1 MEGDG
6 AGFTPAAL
14 IGGLCH
20 TDADDP
26 FPVWQNGTFSPC
38 FNQLLLGSL
47 PHAAIAVF
55 SACFLATPRCS
66 LRQSSVA
73 RGWIF
78 RAAAALLLLLLFIG
92 DLVAVALLWDP
103 DVYLDILADGCA
115 IIAWLLHFCTLV
127 VLRRSVYK
135 WTRGPLL
142 LVTLVILLIPNTAL
156 IVAAKVRDR
165 TYIDLS
171 QVLKVSRLAL
181 AVTRAVL
188 LLMYLLAYVFPCH
201 GDHDESMPVNTT
213 DRCRLLPVET
223 DVGEMVAGEG
233 SSWLSSLLYLWL
245 NPLLLRGQRGEL
257 ERPDDVY
264 QLPYRLRTG
273 AVYRRFLQCWE
284 DYHQRAAEGDGHE
297 ARREPGDRA
306 LQKGSWTDPDFV
318 RPYVEDSQNVSLLR
332 VLHKA
337 FGLHY
342 YLLGLL
348 KLAAS
353 MLSFAGPLLLSSLVG
368 FMEAKE
374 APVSRGVWCAVGLF
388 ASTFFSAFFRNV
400 FVFQV
405 SKVSLEARAAVVST
419 IYSKALQVSGAAL
432 ANFNLGEVVNFMS
445 TDTDR
450 LVNFFNSFHEVWSL
464 PFQFALA
471 LYLLYLQVG
480 VAFLGGLG
488 VAILL
493 VPLNKVLASQIL
505 ENNKHMLTHKD
516 SRVKL
521 MTEMLFGIRVLKFYN
536 WEEHFAQKISKCREQ
551 ELAHLKTIKYLDAVC
566 VYTWAALPVVI
577 SILTFITYVLL
588 GHQLTAAKVFTTLA
602 LVGMLI
608 LPLNSFPWV
617 LNGTLE
623 AKVSLDR
630 IQHFLRLQNQDM
642 NSYYQQETPEDPCSV
657 IQMCQAEFSW
667 QAPNSS
673 SHHPEELTSSGSPSG
688 SLSLHSLNLTIT
700 KGSLVAI
707 VGKVGCGKSSLLAA
721 ISGELERTGGSLYVQ
736 GRAGG
741 FGLAA
746 QEPWLQHGTVR
757 DNILFGRE
765 FDQNFY
771 QSVIE
776 ACALSD
782 DLNIFPAGDRT
793 EVGENGVTLS
803 GGQRNRL
810 ALARAVY
817 MDKDVYL
824 LDDPL
829 ASVDANVAQHLMD
842 KCIMGILRPKTRIL
856 CTHRI
861 EFLDKADVVV
871 LMDNGTITTTG
882 TPSEV
887 LPLVSAAP
895 KNLKND
901 SNIKDKRDDMAVDQE
916 PVILGEERKQSGGL
930 AWTIY
935 RSYWHAVGGTLAF
948 SVLFS
953 LFLMQASKNVSDWWL
968 SHWISHLKSNTT
980 ADVDH
985 VTVHCNPLH
994 LLFSSATLM
1003 VPLTSRDTS
1012 PFNLSSDLK
1021 FYMTVYGSIA
1031 AANTVFTAAR
1041 SFLFAYGAICAA
1053 TIIHKKLLNQIL
1065 KATVTFFDITPL
1077 GRILN
1082 RFSSDMYSIDDSLP
1096 FILNILLANIFSLL
1110 GMLVVMAYGLP
1121 WVLLPLLPLGA
1132 LYFRTQHF
1140 YRHTSRELKRLCSLT
1155 LSPIYSHFSET
1166 LSGLGTIRAS
1176 SSTERFQE
1184 ENETRLEQNQ
1194 RCVFVSNAAMQWLD
1208 IRLQMIGVTVVT
1220 GISVI
1225 AVIQHQVHSVD
1236 PGLVGLSLS
1245 YALSITNLLSGL
1257 IFSFAQM
1264 EMQMVSVERTEEY
1277 SVNIPT
1283 EPQGAL
1289 PLSWPQL
1296 GRVQFVGVQLAY
1308 RPGLPN
1314 ALDGVNLE
1322 VLPGERVGIVGRTGS
1337 GKSTLFLA
1345 LFRMVD
1351 LNQGQIL
1358 LDGQDISQVAL
1369 SQLRKKMAI
1378 IPQDPFLFS
1387 GTIRD
1392 NLDPCG
1398 CHSDRRLLDVLDEC
1412 HIAAVIRRIGGLDAE
1427 VGEKGKS
1434 LSVGQRQLL
1443 CLARALLTEA
1453 NIVCIDEATS
1463 SIDQKTGS
1471 LLQQTIRENF
1481 REKTILT
1488 IAHRIN
1494 TIMDSDRVLV
1504 MHAGKVAEFDTP
1516 SALLQG
1522 KYSFFQKILSGR
1534 VS

>member
-55 SACFLATPRCS
+55 SACFLPP
-66 LRQSSVA
+66 SVVS
-73 RGWIF
+73 
-78 RAAAALLLLLLFIG
+78 LLLLLLFIG

-273 AVYRRFLQCWE
+273 AVYR
-284 DYHQRAAEGDGHE
+284 H
-297 ARREPGDRA
+297 RA
-306 LQKGSWTDPDFV
+306 L
-318 RPYVEDSQNVSLLR
+318 LLR

-642 NSYYQQETPEDPCSV
+642 NSYYQQG
-657 IQMCQAEFSW
+657 AEYC
-667 QAPNSS
+667 
-673 SHHPEELTSSGSPSG
+673 HILLTSSGSPSG

-901 SNIKDKRDDMAVDQE
+901 SNIKDKQEEEEEEVLSDMAVDQE

-1176 SSTERFQE
+1176 SSTERLE